1 MKNILVVFNDKE
13 KAEKLKDMGFA
24 YIIDRSSNEPNYV
37 FAFNENV
44 AKILTTNFDNH
55 DYHFSNR
62 LNFTL

>member
-24 YIIDRSSNEPNYV
+24 YIIDRSSNKPNYV
-37 FAFNENV
+37 FTFNENV
-44 AKILTTNFDNH
+44 AKILITNFDNH